1 MKKDK
6 STISTFCLVLLAAV
20 AMTVIPDMALAGGTV
35 SSASGGI
42 GEMMCRV
49 VDWFNGPTGK
59 AIATLAIIVL
69 GIAAFFGKVTW
80 GMALMF
86 AIGIFA
92 IFGAANIVEAISN
105 DDASCGTGTTS

>member
-6 STISTFCLVLLAAV
+6 STVSTLCLILLAAV
-20 AMTVIPDMALAGGTV
+20 AMTAIPNMAMA
-35 SSASGGI
+35 SDSGGI

-49 VDWFNGPTGK
+49 VDWFNGSTGK

-69 GIAAFFGKVTW
+69 GVAAFFGKVTW

-92 IFGAANIVEAISN
+92 IFGAADIV
-105 DDASCGTGTTS
+105 DAVSGDNAACNTSDGGGSS

>member
-1 MKKDK
+1 MKLSK
-6 STISTFCLVLLAAV
+6 SSISTLCLMLVAAIAMV
-20 AMTVIPDMALAGGTV
+20 AMPEIA
-35 SSASGGI
+35 SAAAEGGI
-42 GEMMCRV
+42 GGAMCNV
-49 VDWFNGPTGK
+49 VKWFNGQTGK

-92 IFGAANIVEAISN
+92 IFGAANIVEAV
-105 DDASCGTGTTS
+105 ASGGSMTSSC